1 MNIQLSAQT
10 SWPAA
15 VALSG
20 TYCIHIYKVLHINGH
35 ILYRYCSLDDSVGNA
50 IVGIYKMIFIFIKLE
65 NDNSNKQQ
73 RPLPS
78 PVSAPGTAPTSPLL
92 SSPPLSLLRLLPQ
105 ADQFPASV
113 SRICSV
119 TAIKTVLWYCP
130 DYIARASVRALP
142 GGRGE
147 VRGRGS
153 LPGQWTTVKCFEVY
167 SQSCAWSLPA
177 QNEYMNVKWTQLV
190 SVVCLPYCLYVC
202 PLAGSVANVLVI
214 PTRAA

>member
-1 MNIQLSAQT
+1 
-10 SWPAA
+10 
-15 VALSG
+15 
-20 TYCIHIYKVLHINGH
+20 
-35 ILYRYCSLDDSVGNA
+35 
-50 IVGIYKMIFIFIKLE
+50 MIFIFIKLE

-78 PVSAPGTAPTSPLL
+78 PVSAPGTVPQPPL

-142 GGRGE
+142 WGRGE

-167 SQSCAWSLPA
+167 SQSPAWSLPA

-190 SVVCLPYCLYVC
+190 SVVCLPDCLYVC
-202 PLAGSVANVLVI
+202 PLAGSVANVLII